1 MTETRQTGEQ
11 SAQPS
16 TRINPIVFYGSSVC
30 ILAIALWAI
39 ISPEGASGT
48 IGVLVGWI
56 SEWFGWFYILI
67 ATVFLAFVIFLALSS
82 YGKTKLGPEHSEPEF
97 STFSWAAML
106 FAAGI
111 GTDVM
116 FFAVAEPVTQ
126 YLAPPVG
133 EGETQAAAR
142 EATVWTLFHYGI
154 SGWGMYALMGIA
166 LAYFAYRMNLP
177 LSIRSALY
185 PIFGNRI
192 YGPLGHGVDLAAVL
206 GTIFGI
212 ATSLGIGVVFLNFGL
227 NILFDIPEG
236 LFAQIGLVVL
246 AVCVAAISAVTGV
259 DRGIRRLS
267 ELNVLLT
274 LGLAGFILVVGET
287 IFLLNAFVLNIGDYV
302 SNFAGLTM
310 QTFAFDRP
318 TDWLN
323 AWTLF
328 FWAWWIAW
336 ASFVGLFLA
345 RISRG
350 RTIRQFVAGTL
361 IIPFLYILMWVSIFG
376 NSAIDLVRSGNQQF
390 GQAAV
395 NQPEQGFYTL
405 LQQYP
410 AFPIIASIA
419 TFAGLLFYITS
430 ADSGALVMANLT
442 SYRKTPRDDA
452 SPPVR
457 IFWAV
462 ATGLLTLAMLIVGGI
477 TALQYATIIMGLPFG
492 FVMVLL
498 MFGLYKALRVER
510 FWEDSRRH
518 SLPARLSGRNTS
530 LDADRTV
537 ALTWRQRL
545 RRSMSFPDRE
555 KASEFLSEVAR
566 PALTEVGEEL
576 REHGVEAEVRDGID
590 DSGFSYVELVADLG
604 EETPFQYRI
613 EPREARMPV
622 YGDRSLRESDVYY
635 RLDVH
640 LREGG
645 QGYDVMGYTHSQLI
659 DDVLDQYEQHVEFMR
674 LHANATR

>member
-1 MTETRQTGEQ
+1 MTETRPAEEQ
-11 SAQPS
+11 STQPN
-16 TRINPIVFYGSSVC
+16 TRINPVVFFGSAVC
-30 ILAIALWAI
+30 ILAVAIWAI
-39 ISPEGASGT
+39 ISPEGASGV
-48 IGVLVGWI
+48 IGVAVGWI

-67 ATVFLAFVIFLALSS
+67 ATIFLAFVIFLALSR
-82 YGKTKLGPEHSEPEF
+82 YGKTKLGPEHSEPEY
-97 STFSWAAML
+97 SIFSWAAML

-111 GTDVM
+111 STDLM
-116 FFAVAEPVTQ
+116 FFSVAEPVTQ

-133 EGETQAAAR
+133 EGETLAAAR

-154 SGWGMYALMGIA
+154 TGWAMYSLMGMA

-185 PIFGNRI
+185 PIFGRRI

-227 NILFDIPEG
+227 KLLFNIPEG
-236 LFAQIGLVVL
+236 LAAQIGLVVV
-246 AVCVAAISAVTGV
+246 AVLVATVSAVSGV
-259 DRGIRRLS
+259 DKGIRRLS
-267 ELNVLLT
+267 ELNVLLA
-274 LGLAGFILVVGET
+274 LGLAGFILVTGQT
-287 IFLLNAFVLNIGDYV
+287 IFLLNAVVLNIGDYV

-318 TDWLN
+318 TGWLN

-336 ASFVGLFLA
+336 ASFIGLFLA

-350 RTIRQFVAGTL
+350 RTIRQFAAGTL
-361 IIPFLYILMWVSIFG
+361 VIPFLYVLMWVSIFG
-376 NSAIDLVRSGNQQF
+376 NSAIELVRSGNEQF
-390 GQAAV
+390 GQAAM

-410 AFPIIASIA
+410 AFPLIASLA
-419 TFAGLLFYITS
+419 TFTGLLFYITS

-442 SYRKTPRDDA
+442 AYRKTPRDDA

-477 TALQYATIIMGLPFG
+477 TALQYATIIMGLPFA
-492 FVMVLL
+492 FVMVLV
-498 MFGLYKALRVER
+498 MFGLYKALRVEGFR
-510 FWEDSRRH
+510 EDSRRH
-518 SLPARLSGRNTS
+518 SLPAQLSGRSTS
-530 LDADRTV
+530 PDGARAV

-545 RRSMSFPDRE
+545 RRSMSFPDYE
-555 KASEFLSEVAR
+555 TASEFLSEVAL
-566 PALTEVGEEL
+566 PALTEVREEL
-576 REHGVEAEVRDGID
+576 REHGIEAEVQEGTDG
-590 DSGFSYVELVADLG
+590 SGLSYVELVADLG
-604 EETPFQYRI
+604 EEAPFQYRI

-622 YGDRSLRESDVYY
+622 YGDQSLRESDVYY

-674 LHANATR
+674 LHAGAAR

>member
-1 MTETRQTGEQ
+1 MAETREPAEQ
-11 SAQPS
+11 STQPN
-16 TRINPIVFYGSSVC
+16 TRINPIVFIGSSVC
-30 ILAIALWAI
+30 ILAVAFWAI
-39 ISPEGASGT
+39 ISPEGASGA
-48 IGVLVGWI
+48 IGVAVGWI

-67 ATVFLAFVIFLALSS
+67 ATIFLAFVIFLALSR
-82 YGKTKLGPEHSEPEF
+82 YGKTKLGPEHSEPDF

-116 FFAVAEPVTQ
+116 FFSVAEPVTQ
-126 YLAPPVG
+126 YLVPPVG
-133 EGETQAAAR
+133 EGETLTAAR

-154 SGWGMYALMGIA
+154 SGWAMYALMGIA

-177 LSIRSALY
+177 LSIRSALH
-185 PIFGNRI
+185 PIFGRHI
-192 YGPLGHGVDLAAVL
+192 YGSFGHGVDLAAVL

-227 NILFDIPEG
+227 KLLFNIPEG
-236 LFAQIGLVVL
+236 LAGQIGLVVV
-246 AVCVAAISAVTGV
+246 AVLVATISAVTGV

-267 ELNVLLT
+267 ELNVWLT
-274 LGLAGFILVVGET
+274 LGLAGFILVTGQT

-302 SNFAGLTM
+302 SNFAGLTL

-318 TDWLN
+318 TGWLN
-323 AWTLF
+323 SWTLF

-361 IIPFLYILMWVSIFG
+361 IIPFLYIVMWVSIFG
-376 NSAIDLVRSGNQQF
+376 NSAIDLVRGGNEQF
-390 GQAAV
+390 GQAAM

-410 AFPIIASIA
+410 AFPLIASLA
-419 TFAGLLFYITS
+419 TFTGLLFYITS

-492 FVMVLL
+492 FVMVLV
-498 MFGLYKALRVER
+498 MFGLYKALRVEGFR
-510 FWEDSRRH
+510 EDSRRH
-518 SLPARLSGRNTS
+518 SLPAQLSGRSTS
-530 LDADRTV
+530 PDGDRTV

-545 RRSMSFPDRE
+545 RRSMSFPDYE
-555 KASEFLSEVAR
+555 KASEFLSEVAL
-566 PALTEVGEEL
+566 PALTEVREEL
-576 REHGVEAEVRDGID
+576 REHGIEAEVHDGTA
-590 DSGFSYVELVADLG
+590 DSGHSYVELMADLG
-604 EETPFQYRI
+604 EESPFQYRV
-613 EPREARMPV
+613 EPQEARMPV
-622 YGDRSLRESDVYY
+622 FGDRSLRDSDVYY

-674 LHANATR
+674 LHAGATR